1 MFEEF
6 INERQFLHVS
16 PRTIE
21 WYRESFKWLAE
32 PVPNESQLKAFVIR
46 MREKGL
52 KPSSC
57 NNRIRAVNAY
67 LKWLKSGLKVHKMK
81 EEQRVLP
88 TFSVED
94 IAKLAARGQPLPLRG

>member
-1 MFEEF
+1 MFEQF
-6 INERQFLHVS
+6 IRERQFLHNVS

-21 WYRESFKWLAE
+21 WYRESFKWLN
-32 PVPNESQLKAFVIR
+32 VPDPNKADLKSFVIR

-67 LKWLKSGLKVHKMK
+67 LEWLQSDLRVEKLK
-81 EEQRVLP
+81 EELRVLP
-88 TFSVED
+88 YFW
-94 IAKLAARGQPLPLRG
+94 P